1 MIKPLD
7 IITQIQKY
15 TKVFKS
21 IGLTAELQRII
32 DQEPTYKPQMPA
44 CFVCFKSSTT
54 TENESLNGY
63 LSVEEINISIFVVL
77 DNSQD
82 TTGSTGMCIDWIDCN
97 NDLKSCLMN
106 WVPNEKTTQPISYH
120 GSEFMIM
127 TGSRIIYECTFEVDQ
142 QLTEQ
147 DGFIQTYDE
156 LQEVDI
162 NSKYYKDSELEYEV
176 ETISNLQN

>member
-21 IGLTAELQRII
+21 IGLTAELQRIL

-63 LSVEEINISIFVVL
+63 LSVEEIEVSIFIVL

-82 TTGSTGMCIDWIDCN
+82 TTGSTGMGIEWTDCSS
-97 NDLKSCLMN
+97 DLKKCLMN
-106 WVPNEKTTQPISYH
+106 WVPNDLATQPVSYD
-120 GSEFMIM
+120 GTQYITM
-127 TGSRIIYECTFEVDQ
+127 TGSREIYECKFEVDQ
-142 QLTEQ
+142 QLTEE
-147 DGFIQTYDE
+147 DGFLPTYDE

-162 NSKYYKDSELEYEV
+162 DSKYFKNSELEYELTSV
-176 ETISNLQN
+176 SSLKT